1 MLDNDDVNLVQVP
14 RISCPLS
21 DEAYYLL
28 LSLINPL
35 AESEVYAEDLYV
47 RVLQFVTMYQIV

>member
-1 MLDNDDVNLVQVP
+1 MGK
-14 RISCPLS
+14 SCACPLS

-28 LSLINPL
+28 LTSINPL

-47 RVLQFVTMYQIV
+47 RVLQFFTMYQIV